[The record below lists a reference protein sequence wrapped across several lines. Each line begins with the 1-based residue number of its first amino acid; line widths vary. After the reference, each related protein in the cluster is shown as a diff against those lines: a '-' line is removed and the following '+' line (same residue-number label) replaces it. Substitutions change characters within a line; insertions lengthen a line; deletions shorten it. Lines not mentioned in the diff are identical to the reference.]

1 MDVLTDDHERE
12 EAVKKWWK
20 EYWKPITLGVVIA
33 LGGLLGFRQYQSYQ
47 LSLLQDQ
54 ALKLYNIQ
62 KDLRHDGVN
71 AIDKANEFITA
82 NQDIYGSLLALDVA
96 SLQINAGKYDDA
108 IESVNFAK
116 KNGGNLVS
124 TQATI
129 LEARLYAQKKEI
141 DKAISLLDGV
151 DKEVYG
157 LEVYETLGDIYLAKG
172 DKDSAH
178 DNYKKAIDIAY
189 EKKIGINPIL
199 QMKFDNLIKE
209 GEKPAFKLSQE
220 IAQ

>member
-33 LGGLLGFRQYQSYQ
+33 LGGLLGFRQYQAYQ

-62 KDLRHDGVN
+62 KDLRHDGIN
-71 AIDKANEFITA
+71 AIDKANEFITV
-82 NQDIYGSLLALDVA
+82 NKDIYGSLLALDVA

-108 IESVNFAK
+108 IKSVNFAK
-116 KNGGNLVS
+116 ENGGNLVS

-141 DKAISLLDGV
+141 DKAISLLDSV

-157 LEVYETLGDIYLAKG
+157 LEVYETLGDIYLSKG

-220 IAQ
+220 LAQ